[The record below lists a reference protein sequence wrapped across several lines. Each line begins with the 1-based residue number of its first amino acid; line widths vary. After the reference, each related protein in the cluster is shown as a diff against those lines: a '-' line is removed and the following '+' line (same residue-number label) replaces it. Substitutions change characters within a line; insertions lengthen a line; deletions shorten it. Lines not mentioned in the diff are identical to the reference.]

1 MTVRKRGARWVVDF
15 FFLDERGNRK
25 RLRRSLG
32 PDVRSKRQA
41 ELEEAR
47 IRADF
52 DLAERARQ
60 HPHLAPQSCP
70 PAAFS
75 GFARKWMDVHVNV
88 NCKPST
94 QRRNESILR
103 VHLVPY
109 FGDRELATITS
120 LDVEQFKAANSDA
133 TVEKTGR
140 KLDPKTVNE
149 HLGVLSSM
157 LEAAVRWGY
166 LHRNPCR
173 RVRRLKVPPREFR
186 FYDAEQTL
194 VFLAKAAKLEPGYHT
209 LFLTGFRTGMR
220 LGEILALEWGDLDF
234 TKRQVHVRRS
244 FHRGQTTSPK
254 SNLFRVVPMTTS
266 LVEALQQVRH
276 LKGDLVFCRPDG
288 GHLNRDIL
296 KHPWKRVQ
304 LASGLPYIRIH
315 DMRHSYASQLVM
327 KGVPMKVVATWLG
340 HSETRITERYAHL
353 SPEAVQGYVDVL
365 EEDVRPLGESRQQ
378 KRS

>member
-1 MTVRKRGARWVVDF
+1 MRPA
-15 FFLDERGNRK
+15 
-25 RLRRSLG
+25 
-32 PDVRSKRQA
+32 Q
-41 ELEEAR
+41 
-47 IRADF
+47 
-52 DLAERARQ
+52 LA
-60 HPHLAPQSCP
+60 

-75 GFARKWMDVHVNV
+75 GFARKWLDVHVNV

-103 VHLVPY
+103 VHLVPF
-109 FGDRELATITS
+109 FGDREISTITS
-120 LDVEQFKAANSDA
+120 LDIEQFKAANADA

-140 KLDPKTVNE
+140 QINPKTVNE

-166 LHRNPCR
+166 LHQNPCS
-173 RVRRLKVPPREFR
+173 RVRRLRVPPREFR
-186 FYDAEQTL
+186 FYDAEQTR
-194 VFLAKAAKLEPGYHT
+194 VFLDKSFELEPAFYS

-220 LGEILALEWGDLDF
+220 LGEILGLEWGDLDF
-234 TKRQVHVRRS
+234 TKQQVHVRRS

-254 SNLFRVVPMTTS
+254 SNLSRIVPMTAS
-266 LVEALQQVRH
+266 LVAVLQKTRH
-276 LKGDLVFCRPDG
+276 LKGDRVFCRPDG
-288 GHLNRDIL
+288 RHLNRDIL

-340 HSETRITERYAHL
+340 HAETRITERYAHL
-353 SPEAVQGYVDVL
+353 SPDAVQGYVDVL
-365 EEDVRPLGESRQQ
+365 EEDVRPVGESRKR